1 MVSVKTINCQS
12 PSVRPQVWHSRM
24 QGRPVNELLDV
35 PVERPTVDQLKIEVG
50 RTKKNRVVTRL
61 AGDGGKTVSWTRSTR
76 PATINAR
83 FIDRLPYERNGDRKP
98 VCLYTTTARQRPYLL
113 PSADCAVVRPYEGT
127 LVIKRPHTM
136 HQ

>member
-1 MVSVKTINCQS
+1 
-12 PSVRPQVWHSRM
+12 M

-50 RTKKNRVVTRL
+50 RTKKDRVVTRL
-61 AGDGGKTVSWTRSTR
+61 TGDDGKNGQLDAVDEAG
-76 PATINAR
+76 TINAR

-98 VCLYTTTARQRPYLL
+98 VCLYTTTARQRPCLL

-127 LVIKRPHTM
+127 LVIKRPRTM
-136 HQ
+136 HQTPGPVSGGKGPKIVPVS